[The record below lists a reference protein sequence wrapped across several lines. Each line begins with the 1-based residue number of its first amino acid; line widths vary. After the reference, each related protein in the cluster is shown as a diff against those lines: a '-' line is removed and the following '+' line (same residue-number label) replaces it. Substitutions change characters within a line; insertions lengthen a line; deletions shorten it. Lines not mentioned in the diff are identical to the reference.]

1 MAVSLLLDI
10 SKKVRTCSC
19 PSVSGSIKSLFPA
32 TLKDFIVL
40 IFPIESGNLQNN
52 QVEYLPEGVRD
63 LPCINSLN
71 VSHNNLNSMKFA
83 VYLKQLEHLHLS
95 KKCKNLTFPICAGNS
110 CNELLDK
117 SSQVSLCSLSML
129 SGIKDIPL
137 FDKIIFWMFGFFTV
151 AGGISVSLLS
161 ERFISAVNS

>member
-1 MAVSLLLDI
+1 
-10 SKKVRTCSC
+10 
-19 PSVSGSIKSLFPA
+19 
-32 TLKDFIVL
+32 
-40 IFPIESGNLQNN
+40 
-52 QVEYLPEGVRD
+52 
-63 LPCINSLN
+63 
-71 VSHNNLNSMKFA
+71 MKFA
-83 VYLKQLEHLHLS
+83 VYLKQLEHLHLYFAISCGNTGISLLAMLRVSKAYPKLQISSGRFLMLLLLKS